1 MLDCNLQEFVQAPQY
16 FYERFMD
23 ELKDMATFIDP
34 VGSIFQAI
42 VYKIYGHLYFSRW
55 DDMLIHY
62 NEPEGMWVNFKYRG
76 FNSYNIITVKDLD
89 MRIIQYPDTES
100 YGITQEH
107 WNQRDYT
114 PQDDWKFTYSH
125 YPPSRVDNYLR
136 KVYGPA
142 VGFTFPNLNSH
153 VPETKA
159 VNDGPAAEVACST
172 HALSECDEASRQ
184 VHWDITL
191 TNSQAMANNMN
202 ELYLVGKWKDFCAA
216 NGVMR
221 GSRIRMSVDPKT
233 PSIFTAKVL
242 APVPCNGAS

>member
-1 MLDCNLQEFVQAPQY
+1 EFVQAPQY

-62 NEPEGMWVNFKYRG
+62 NEPEGLWVNFKYRG

-89 MRIIQYPDTES
+89 MRIIQYPDTEE

-191 TNSQAMANNMN
+191 TNS
-202 ELYLVGKWKDFCAA
+202 
-216 NGVMR
+216 
-221 GSRIRMSVDPKT
+221 
-233 PSIFTAKVL
+233 
-242 APVPCNGAS
+242 